1 MRAVQD
7 IVIKF
12 AGDSGDGMQLMGT
25 QFANNTAMAGYLL
38 LTFPDFPA
46 EIRAPQGTLA
56 GVSGFQMRAAPQ
68 SVFSVGEHYDILVAM
83 NAAALKN
90 ELPYLKKNALLVWD
104 EAGFELKNLKSA
116 GYAPDYNPVVDERLR
131 AQYQC
136 WGIPVTKLTREAL
149 QDTKL
154 TMKERDRAKNMF
166 VLGFLYWLFET
177 SLAGTKTFL
186 QQKFKGKPELLAAN
200 ILVLEKGYH
209 YGDIT
214 EALPRYTLLAQKTR
228 AGRIEKGIYRNI
240 SGNTALVYGLLAAA
254 ARTKRTLFLG
264 SYPITPASDILH
276 LAAQLTHFPIKIF
289 QAEDEIA
296 AVGAAVGASYAGDI
310 GVTATSGPGMD
321 LKTETIGLAVS
332 LELPLLII
340 NVQRAGPSTGMPT
353 KVEQADLWQ
362 AFYGRHGE
370 APLPVVA
377 PATSADA
384 FFTAYDALR
393 LAIMFMTPVILLSDA
408 NIGNG
413 IQSARV
419 PDWEKLPEITAP
431 DSEMLPFQRD
441 DKGVRAWII
450 PGTAEKM
457 YRIGGLEKDQ
467 QSGRISY
474 DGANH
479 EQMVRLRAQKIARI
493 AEFIPEQKLCLG
505 ETGAEVALVG
515 WGSTYGVV
523 YETAAEL
530 QEEGYS
536 VAHVSVTYLNPFPKN
551 LLTLL
556 RTFQQIVVA
565 EGNTGQLRQILQANL
580 SLSLRGY
587 NELKG
592 KPLSKQRLKDYI
604 LSLFK
609 QKLKN
614 DAG

>member
-1 MRAVQD
+1 MDTRAVQD

-12 AGDSGDGMQLMGT
+12 AGDSGDGMQLMGA

-46 EIRAPQGTLA
+46 EIRAPQGTLS
-56 GVSGFQMRAAPQ
+56 GVSGFQMRAAVR
-68 SVFSVGEHYDILVAM
+68 SVFSVGERYDILVVM

-90 ELPYLKKNALLVWD
+90 ELPYLKKKGLLIWD
-104 EAGFELKNLKSA
+104 EAGFALKNLKSA
-116 GYAPDYNPVVDERLR
+116 GYAPDYDPVADERLQ

-136 WGIPVTKLTREAL
+136 LDIPVTKLTREAL

-166 VLGFLYWLFET
+166 VLGFLYWLFEA
-177 SLAGTKTFL
+177 SPVGTKDFL
-186 QQKFKGKPELLAAN
+186 RQKFKQKPELLAAN
-200 ILVLEKGYH
+200 VLVLDKGYH
-209 YGDIT
+209 YGDIM
-214 EALPRYTLLAQKTR
+214 EALPRYALCIQKTG
-228 AGRIEKGIYRNI
+228 AGQTERGIYRNI

-254 ARTKRTLFLG
+254 ARTQRALFLG

-276 LAAQLTHFPIKIF
+276 LAAQLNHFPIKIF

-296 AVGAAVGASYAGDI
+296 AIGAAIGASYAGAI
-310 GVTATSGPGMD
+310 GVSATSGPGMD
-321 LKTETIGLAVS
+321 LKTEAIGLAVS

-362 AFYGRHGE
+362 ALYGRHGE

-377 PATSADA
+377 PATPADA
-384 FFTAYDALR
+384 FFTAYEALR

-419 PDWEKLPEITAP
+419 PDWEKLPEITPP
-431 DSEMLPFQRD
+431 DPEMGPFERD
-441 DKGVRAWII
+441 DNGARAWVV

-457 YRIGGLEKDQ
+457 YRIGGLEKDLK
-467 QSGRISY
+467 SGRISY

-493 AEFIPEQKLCLG
+493 AECIPEQKVNLG
-505 ETGAEVALVG
+505 KAGAEIVLVG
-515 WGSTYGVV
+515 WGSTYGVI
-523 YETAAEL
+523 YEVVAAL

-536 VAHVSVTYLNPFPKN
+536 VAQVSVTYLNPFPEN
-551 LLTLL
+551 LLSLL

-565 EGNTGQLRQILQANL
+565 EGNTGQLRHILQAHL
-580 SLSLRGY
+580 SQPLRGY

-592 KPLSKQRLKDYI
+592 KPLSGQGLKEYI

-609 QKLKN
+609 QKFRQ
-614 DAG
+614 